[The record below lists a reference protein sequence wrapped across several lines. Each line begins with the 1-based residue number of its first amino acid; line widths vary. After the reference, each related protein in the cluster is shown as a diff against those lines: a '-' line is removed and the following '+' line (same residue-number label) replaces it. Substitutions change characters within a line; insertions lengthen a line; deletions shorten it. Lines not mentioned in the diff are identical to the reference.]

1 VSSQQVPGQPFQ
13 EILFTPQGL
22 TRQTFPTIMGTR
34 GQVFVDV
41 TFPNVPGYEST
52 TTVAWNFSDIP
63 EGGLLSAPS
72 SFTGISATQ
81 GSYDYVV
88 TFRNGA
94 GSETNT
100 GSRPL
105 DPISCGPVTVN
116 ITGLNFDSGSRSWPL
131 RFTPNNPCPNGVA
144 TPALTVTA
152 PSGCSPYPA
161 ALSIQCNTSNLSV
174 DSASGQAF
182 GYTVSVSDPP
192 GFRFDG
198 VQFSPGNAVLQK
210 PTLPAFT
217 GTVFVQEVRRETLE
231 GVTYIVT
238 LRSQNMPTQP
248 SLTGCSFIGRTGDLN
263 QFRCS
268 NPEDNQPNIPNE
280 FRYVPGNSLPQ
291 GPYPPNPGVCGG
303 QSPSGFSQN
312 PAGSVTF
319 PRTCVIAL
327 KDLRGPDPS
336 TTLPPDNTCPGF
348 ATPAELA
355 QARIDHPDWF
365 TPPVDE
371 PYTPEGRCY
380 GAYGPSVVLPF
391 GLIGGAGLV
400 LYAFG
405 SPNRRRRWGSSR

>member
-1 VSSQQVPGQPFQ
+1 
-13 EILFTPQGL
+13 
-22 TRQTFPTIMGTR
+22 
-34 GQVFVDV
+34 
-41 TFPNVPGYEST
+41 
-52 TTVAWNFSDIP
+52 VAWNFSDIP

-116 ITGLNFDSGSRSWPL
+116 VTGLNYTPNEGWRL
-131 RFTPNNPCPNGVA
+131 GFTPSNPCPAGTAAPTLVV
-144 TPALTVTA
+144 TP
-152 PSGCSPYPA
+152 PSGCAPYPQP
-161 ALSIQCNTSNLSV
+161 LRTQC
-174 DSASGQAF
+174 DSSSLDVNPATGNIF
-182 GYTVSVSDPP
+182 GYTIAVQDPP

-198 VQFSPGNAVLQK
+198 LVFSPAQPRLAEPSPRSSFEGV
-210 PTLPAFT
+210 
-217 GTVFVQEVRRETLE
+217 VRLLKVERPSATSTAYNVTLE
-231 GVTYIVT
+231 SKNMATPPTIVGCT
-238 LRSQNMPTQP
+238 RSGGPDSMPVFQCVN
-248 SLTGCSFIGRTGDLN
+248 SGDASQEN
-263 QFRCS
+263 RYTDFR
-268 NPEDNQPNIPNE
+268 I
-280 FRYVPGNSLPQ
+280 VPGGSVPR
-291 GPYPPNPGVCGG
+291 GPYQPLPSTCGG
-303 QSPSGFSQN
+303 LADGWSQT
-312 PAGSVTF
+312 PAGSTR
-319 PRTCVIAL
+319 PPQGSSCTL
-327 KDLRGPDPS
+327 GLRVLLGPPPS

-365 TPPVDE
+365 LPGDDGSAPGST
-371 PYTPEGRCY
+371 YRPEGRCF